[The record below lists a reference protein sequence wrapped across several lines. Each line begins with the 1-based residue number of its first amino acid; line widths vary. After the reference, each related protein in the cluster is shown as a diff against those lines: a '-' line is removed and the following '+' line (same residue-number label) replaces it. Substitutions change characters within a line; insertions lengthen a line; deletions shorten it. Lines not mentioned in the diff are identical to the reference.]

1 MSLETI
7 TLARIYEEQGFFE
20 EALQIYIN
28 ILNKTPNHTEALKQ
42 IKRLEK
48 IQKNGAPFK
57 HDAILER
64 HYLNFIKGDLL
75 SVENLEKWLVEW
87 N

>member
-7 TLARIYEEQGFFE
+7 TLANIYEEQGFFE

-28 ILNKTPNHTEALKQ
+28 ILKKTPDHAEALKQ
-42 IKRLEK
+42 MERLEK

-57 HDAILER
+57 HDATLEQ
-64 HYLNFIKGDLL
+64 HYLNFIKGDFL
-75 SVENLEKWLVEW
+75 SVENLEQWLVEW

>member
-1 MSLETI
+1 MPLETI

-20 EALQIYIN
+20 EALQIYTN
-28 ILNKTPNHTEALKQ
+28 ILNKTPDHIEALKQ

-48 IQKNGAPFK
+48 IQKNGALFK
-57 HDAILER
+57 HDATLER
-64 HYLNFIKGDLL
+64 HYLNFIKGDRL

>member
-1 MSLETI
+1 MPLETI
-7 TLARIYEEQGFFE
+7 TLAHIYEEQGFFE
-20 EALQIYIN
+20 EALRIYTN
-28 ILNKTPNHTEALKQ
+28 ILNKTPDHTEALKQ

-57 HDAILER
+57 HDALLKQ
-64 HYLNFIKGDLL
+64 HYLNFIKGDFL
-75 SVENLEKWLVEW
+75 SVENLEQWLVEW

>member
-1 MSLETI
+1 M
-7 TLARIYEEQGFFE
+7 
-20 EALQIYIN
+20 
-28 ILNKTPNHTEALKQ
+28 
-42 IKRLEK
+42 KRLEK
-48 IQKNGAPFK
+48 IQKNCAPFK

-64 HYLNFIKGDLL
+64 HYLNFIKGDCL

>member
-1 MSLETI
+1 MPLETI
-7 TLARIYEEQGFFE
+7 TLANIYEEQGFFE

-28 ILNKTPNHTEALKQ
+28 ILKKTPNHTEALKQ

-48 IQKNGAPFK
+48 IQKNGTPFK
-57 HDAILER
+57 HDALLER
-64 HYLNFIKGDLL
+64 HYLNFIKGDFL

>member
-1 MSLETI
+1 MPLETI

-20 EALQIYIN
+20 EALQIYTN
-28 ILNKTPNHTEALKQ
+28 ILTKTPNHTEALKQ

-48 IQKNGAPFK
+48 IQKNCTPFK
-57 HDAILER
+57 HDALLKQ
-64 HYLNFIKGDLL
+64 HYLNFIKGDFL

>member
-1 MSLETI
+1 MPLETI

-20 EALQIYIN
+20 EALQIYTN
-28 ILNKTPNHTEALKQ
+28 ILNKTPDHIEALKQ

-48 IQKNGAPFK
+48 IQKNGTPFK
-57 HDAILER
+57 YDAILER
-64 HYLNFIKGDLL
+64 HYLNFIKGDRL

>member
-1 MSLETI
+1 MPLETI

-20 EALQIYIN
+20 EALQIYTN
-28 ILNKTPNHTEALKQ
+28 ILNKTPNHAEALKQ

-57 HDAILER
+57 HDALLER
-64 HYLNFIKGDLL
+64 YYLNFIKGDFL

>member
-1 MSLETI
+1 MPLETI

-20 EALQIYIN
+20 EALQIYTN
-28 ILNKTPNHTEALKQ
+28 ILKKTPDHAEALKQ

-57 HDAILER
+57 HDALLER
-64 HYLNFIKGDLL
+64 YYLNFIKGDFL
-75 SVENLEKWLVEW
+75 SVENLEQWLVEW

>member
-1 MSLETI
+1 MPLETI

-20 EALQIYIN
+20 EALQIYTN
-28 ILNKTPNHTEALKQ
+28 ILNKTPDHAEALKQ

-57 HDAILER
+57 CDAILEQ
-64 HYLNFIKGDLL
+64 HYLNFIKGDRL
-75 SVENLEKWLVEW
+75 SVENLEQWLVEW

>member
-20 EALQIYIN
+20 EALQIYTN
-28 ILNKTPNHTEALKQ
+28 ILNKTPDHAEALKQ
-42 IKRLEK
+42 MERLEK

-57 HDAILER
+57 HDALLER
-64 HYLNFIKGDLL
+64 HYLNFIKGDFL

>member
-1 MSLETI
+1 MPLETI

-20 EALQIYIN
+20 EALQIYTN
-28 ILNKTPNHTEALKQ
+28 ILKKTPDHTEALKQ
-42 IKRLEK
+42 MKRLEK
-48 IQKNGAPFK
+48 IQKNGALFK
-57 HDAILER
+57 HDATLER
-64 HYLNFIKGDLL
+64 HYLNFIKGDRL

>member
-1 MSLETI
+1 M
-7 TLARIYEEQGFFE
+7 
-20 EALQIYIN
+20 
-28 ILNKTPNHTEALKQ
+28 
-42 IKRLEK
+42 KRLEK
-48 IQKNGAPFK
+48 IQKNGTPFK

-64 HYLNFIKGDLL
+64 HYLNFIKGDFL

>member
-1 MSLETI
+1 MPLETI
-7 TLARIYEEQGFFE
+7 TLASIYEEQGFFK
-20 EALQIYIN
+20 EALQIYTN
-28 ILNKTPNHTEALKQ
+28 ILKKTPNHTEALKQ

-48 IQKNGAPFK
+48 IQKNLAPFK
-57 HDAILER
+57 HDTTLEQ
-64 HYLNFIKGDLL
+64 HYLHFIKGDYL

>member
-20 EALQIYIN
+20 EALQIYTN
-28 ILNKTPNHTEALKQ
+28 ILEKTPDHAEALKQ
-42 IKRLEK
+42 MKRLEK
-48 IQKNGAPFK
+48 IQKNLAPFK
-57 HDAILER
+57 HDATLER
-64 HYLNFIKGDLL
+64 HYLNFIKGDCL

>member
-20 EALQIYIN
+20 EALQIYTN
-28 ILNKTPNHTEALKQ
+28 ILNKTPDHAEALKQ

-57 HDAILER
+57 HDATLER
-64 HYLNFIKGDLL
+64 HYLNFIKGDYL

>member
-1 MSLETI
+1 MPLETI

-20 EALQIYIN
+20 EALQIYTN
-28 ILNKTPNHTEALKQ
+28 ILKKTPDHIEALKQ
-42 IKRLEK
+42 MKRLEK
-48 IQKNGAPFK
+48 IQKNCTPFK
-57 HDAILER
+57 NDAILEQ
-64 HYLNFIKGDLL
+64 HYLNFIKGDFL

>member
-1 MSLETI
+1 MPLETI
-7 TLARIYEEQGFFE
+7 TLASIYEEQGFFE
-20 EALQIYIN
+20 EALQIYTN
-28 ILNKTPNHTEALKQ
+28 ILKKTPDHTEALKQ

-48 IQKNGAPFK
+48 IQKNLAPFK
-57 HDAILER
+57 HDAILKW
-64 HYLNFIKGDLL
+64 HYLHFIKGDYL

>member
-1 MSLETI
+1 MPLETI

-28 ILNKTPNHTEALKQ
+28 ILKKTPNHAEALKQ
-42 IKRLEK
+42 MKRLEK

-57 HDAILER
+57 HDAILEW
-64 HYLNFIKGDLL
+64 HYLNFIKGDCL
-75 SVENLEKWLVEW
+75 SVENLEQWLVEW

>member
-20 EALQIYIN
+20 EALQIYTN
-28 ILNKTPNHTEALKQ
+28 ILNKTPDHTEALKQ

-57 HDAILER
+57 HDALLER
-64 HYLNFIKGDLL
+64 HYLNFIKGDCL

>member
-1 MSLETI
+1 M
-7 TLARIYEEQGFFE
+7 
-20 EALQIYIN
+20 
-28 ILNKTPNHTEALKQ
+28 
-42 IKRLEK
+42 KRLEK

-57 HDAILER
+57 HDVLLER
-64 HYLNFIKGDLL
+64 HYLNFIKGDHL

>member
-20 EALQIYIN
+20 EALQIYTN
-28 ILNKTPNHTEALKQ
+28 ILNKTPDHIEALKQ

-48 IQKNGAPFK
+48 IQKNGTPFK

-64 HYLNFIKGDLL
+64 HYLNFIKGDFL

>member
-1 MSLETI
+1 MPLETI

-20 EALQIYIN
+20 EALQIYTN
-28 ILNKTPNHTEALKQ
+28 ILKKTPDHAEALKQ

-48 IQKNGAPFK
+48 IQKNGTPFK
-57 HDAILER
+57 HDALLEW
-64 HYLNFIKGDLL
+64 HYLNFIKGDCL

>member
-1 MSLETI
+1 MPLETI

-20 EALQIYIN
+20 EALQIYTS
-28 ILNKTPNHTEALKQ
+28 ILKKIPDHAEALKQ
-42 IKRLEK
+42 MKRLEK
-48 IQKNGAPFK
+48 IQKNLAPFK
-57 HDAILER
+57 HDAALER
-64 HYLNFIKGDLL
+64 HYLNFIKGDCL

>member
-1 MSLETI
+1 MPLETI

-20 EALQIYIN
+20 EALQIYTN
-28 ILNKTPNHTEALKQ
+28 ILKKTPDHTEALKQ

-48 IQKNGAPFK
+48 IQKNCAPFK
-57 HDAILER
+57 HDALLKQ
-64 HYLNFIKGDLL
+64 HYLNFIKGDFL
-75 SVENLEKWLVEW
+75 SVENLEQWLVEW

>member
-1 MSLETI
+1 MPLETI

-20 EALQIYIN
+20 EALQIYTN
-28 ILNKTPNHTEALKQ
+28 ILNKTPDHIEALKQ

-48 IQKNGAPFK
+48 IQKNGTPFK
-57 HDAILER
+57 HDALLER
-64 HYLNFIKGDLL
+64 HYLNFIKGDFL

>member
-1 MSLETI
+1 MPLETI
-7 TLARIYEEQGFFE
+7 TLASIYEEQWFFE
-20 EALQIYIN
+20 EALQIYTN
-28 ILNKTPNHTEALKQ
+28 ILKKTPDHTEALKQ

-48 IQKNGAPFK
+48 IQKNLAPFK

-64 HYLNFIKGDLL
+64 HYLHFIKGDYL

>member
-1 MSLETI
+1 MPLETI
-7 TLARIYEEQGFFE
+7 TLANIYEEQGFFE

-28 ILNKTPNHTEALKQ
+28 ILKKTPDHAEALKQ
-42 IKRLEK
+42 MKRLEK

-57 HDAILER
+57 NDAILER
-64 HYLNFIKGDLL
+64 HYLNFIKGDYL

>member
-7 TLARIYEEQGFFE
+7 TLAHIYEEQGFFE

-28 ILNKTPNHTEALKQ
+28 ILNKTPDHAEALKQ
-42 IKRLEK
+42 MKRLEK

-57 HDAILER
+57 HDALLKQ
-64 HYLNFIKGDLL
+64 HYLNFIKGDRL
-75 SVENLEKWLVEW
+75 SVENLEQWLVEW

>member
-1 MSLETI
+1 MPLETI

-20 EALQIYIN
+20 EALQIYTS
-28 ILNKTPNHTEALKQ
+28 ILKKTPDHIEALKQ
-42 IKRLEK
+42 MKRLEK
-48 IQKNGAPFK
+48 IQKNCALFK

-64 HYLNFIKGDLL
+64 HYLNFIKGDRL

>member
-1 MSLETI
+1 MPLETI
-7 TLARIYEEQGFFE
+7 TLAHIYEEQGFFE
-20 EALQIYIN
+20 EALQIYTN
-28 ILNKTPNHTEALKQ
+28 ILNKTPDHIEALKQ
-42 IKRLEK
+42 IKRLGK
-48 IQKNGAPFK
+48 IQKNLAPFK
-57 HDAILER
+57 HDALLEQ